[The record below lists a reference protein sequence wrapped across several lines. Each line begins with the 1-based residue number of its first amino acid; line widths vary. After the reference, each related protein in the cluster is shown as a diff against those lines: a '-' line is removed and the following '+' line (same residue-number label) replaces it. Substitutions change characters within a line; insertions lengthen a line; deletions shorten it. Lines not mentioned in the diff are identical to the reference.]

1 MRANYRLQRLF
12 VPEALAPRA
21 ALDASAEQSHYLS
34 NVLRMGEGAELLVFN
49 GRDGEFLARIV
60 ARGRKGVRLEVAE
73 RTRPQPDAATLL
85 YCFAPLKRER
95 LDYLVQKAVEMGAGR
110 LQPVITQHTQ
120 MGKINSE
127 RLRANI
133 VEAAEQ
139 CGVLAIPELEEARRL
154 DAMLA
159 EWEPARR
166 LIFCDEAC
174 GTDNPMAILESIRE
188 SRLGLLVGPEG
199 GFSEAERKMLKRLP
213 FVTAIPLGPRI
224 LRADTAAV
232 AALALIQATVG
243 DW

>member
-73 RTRPQPDAATLL
+73 LTRPQPDAATLL

-159 EWEPARR
+159 EWEPGRR

-188 SRLGLLVGPEG
+188 SRLGRRPRGRFLG
-199 GFSEAERKMLKRLP
+199 G
-213 FVTAIPLGPRI
+213 
-224 LRADTAAV
+224 
-232 AALALIQATVG
+232 
-243 DW
+243 